1 MPLREHLARHG
12 RLELERGELLRELEA
27 SGLSGRG
34 GAGFPVARK
43 VRAVAE
49 RRGRPVVV
57 VNAAEGEPTSGKDK
71 LLLRHLPHLVID
83 GAVALAREL
92 GAREAIIVHSAAA
105 RHAGD
110 ALRAAIEDRSARRFD
125 GGCKIEAVE
134 LPAGF
139 VRGQEAAI
147 VQYLNGGPA
156 LPTVMPP
163 RPFESGVDG
172 RPTLIQNAETAAHIA
187 LIGRYGAG
195 WFRELGTPAEP
206 GSALFTVSG
215 AIGRP
220 GVYEAEIGVRLK
232 DLVATAGGVTG
243 TPRAFLVGGYACAWV
258 GAADAASLTLDE
270 ASLRALGGS
279 LGVGAVTVLPA
290 GACGV
295 CETARVAR
303 FLADES
309 AGQCGP
315 CVHGLD
321 AVAAALEHPR
331 PDRARIERWL
341 GHVARPRCL
350 PPPRRDS
357 AVRCFRAEGLRR
369 RPARTRF
376 RALRARPQAR
386 AADEEA
392 VSDSLRVDPI
402 VCEGH
407 GLCAELFPERIQLDD
422 WGYPIIDSEPIPR
435 ALAGHARRAVAA
447 CPVLALR
454 LVTAK
459 ERATAA

>member
-1 MPLREHLARHG
+1 MSAALDISRPGLPRLLAGLDSRRSLPLREHFGRHG
-12 RLELERGELLRELEA
+12 RLELERGELLRELEV

-110 ALRAAIEDRSARRFD
+110 ALRAAIEDRAARRFD
-125 GGCKIEAVE
+125 GNCVIAAVE

-139 VRGQEAAI
+139 VRGQEGAI

-172 RPTLIQNAETAAHIA
+172 RPTLIQNAETVAHIA

-195 WFRELGTPAEP
+195 WFRELGTPTEP

-243 TPRAFLVGGYACAWV
+243 TPRAFLVGGYASAWV

-270 ASLRALGGS
+270 ASLRAHGGS

-290 GACGV
+290 NACGV
-295 CETARVAR
+295 CARRPGWRGTSPTRARASAGPACTVWTRSRPRSSIPAPTEPGSSAGSDHVGGRGACRHPDGTARFVA
-303 FLADES
+303 S
-309 AGQCGP
+309 ALK
-315 CVHGLD
+315 VFSD
-321 AVAAALEHPR
+321 
-331 PDRARIERWL
+331 D
-341 GHVARPRCL
+341 
-350 PPPRRDS
+350 
-357 AVRCFRAEGLRR
+357 
-369 RPARTRF
+369 
-376 RALRARPQAR
+376 LRAHDLAR
-386 AADEEA
+386 CERGRK
-392 VSDSLRVDPI
+392 RVLPTRT
-402 VCEGH
+402 
-407 GLCAELFPERIQLDD
+407 P
-422 WGYPIIDSEPIPR
+422 
-435 ALAGHARRAVAA
+435 
-447 CPVLALR
+447 
-454 LVTAK
+454 
-459 ERATAA
+459 

>member
-1 MPLREHLARHG
+1 MPQREHLARHG

-49 RRGRPVVV
+49 RRARPVVV

-92 GAREAIIVHSAAA
+92 GAGEAIIVHSAAA
-105 RHAGD
+105 RHAGG
-110 ALRAAIEDRSARRFD
+110 ALRTAIEDRAARRFD
-125 GGCKIEAVE
+125 GGCRIEAVE

-163 RPFESGVDG
+163 RPFEVGVDG
-172 RPTLIQNAETAAHIA
+172 RPTLVQNAETAAHIA

-220 GVYEAEIGVRLK
+220 GVYEAGIGVRLTGPRR
-232 DLVATAGGVTG
+232 DRRRRHRRAAGLPARRLCLRLGRRRRCRGAETGRGVAAR
-243 TPRAFLVGGYACAWV
+243 PRRLARCRRCHRCCPPAR
-258 GAADAASLTLDE
+258 AASARRPGSRGSSPT
-270 ASLRALGGS
+270 RAR
-279 LGVGAVTVLPA
+279 A
-290 GACGV
+290 
-295 CETARVAR
+295 
-303 FLADES
+303 S
-309 AGQCGP
+309 AGPACTVWMRSRRHSSIP
-315 CVHGLD
+315 
-321 AVAAALEHPR
+321 PR
-331 PDRARIERWL
+331 PSPIERWL
-341 GHVARPRCL
+341 GHVGGRGACRHPDGTARFVA
-350 PPPRRDS
+350 S
-357 AVRCFRAEGLRR
+357 
-369 RPARTRF
+369 
-376 RALRARPQAR
+376 ALRVFADDLRGHDFARCGR
-386 AADEEA
+386 GRK
-392 VSDSLRVDPI
+392 RVLPTRK
-402 VCEGH
+402 
-407 GLCAELFPERIQLDD
+407 P
-422 WGYPIIDSEPIPR
+422 
-435 ALAGHARRAVAA
+435 
-447 CPVLALR
+447 
-454 LVTAK
+454 
-459 ERATAA
+459 